1 MHTPPIGWRVLW
13 YPHASKDNGPTVADV
28 TAIYNNGS
36 VDLTL
41 VPPRGGEC
49 RHVRSVRHVEDPALV
64 SHPNFKVKSGG
75 WDWVEGLVYRP
86 LVVLD
91 PEKGELLA
99 KDAELGDEMTSKVL
113 ELAELGMDPAEIAK
127 ELKIKGL
134 TKDRAK
140 EIIDASLQN
149 A

>member
-75 WDWVEGLVYRP
+75 WDWVEGLVPVMVGGCRVGKSLNVASDEP
-86 LVVLD
+86 Q
-91 PEKGELLA
+91 G
-99 KDAELGDEMTSKVL
+99 EMTSKVL